1 MSADDAPLRQPI
13 PLARSILWNPAT
25 AGARGGRP
33 GSIPFPI
40 FVAQS
45 AVAAIHEHLATAPP
59 HPGQGLL
66 GFLVGDLCECP
77 ETNVAYLVID
87 AALRLSLPIYGDRTI
102 DVVTRIW
109 DRIEVQVEE
118 AKGHLI
124 GWYHSHPPLPLSM
137 SAHDTET
144 HEHYFAE
151 PWQIALVLGTGTD
164 GNPAA
169 GFFRA
174 GTDEAWPTTLL
185 PFYELLSEESF
196 RPGGKKR
203 SFVTWKNYRAYNP
216 LADRPLRTQPKPA
229 PPALPEAGA
238 EVLSAPEPAPA
249 PEPEPEPQAEAEAP
263 AEPPPPPKAPQ
274 PKSDELVFLTA
285 AEDFA
290 SAPSPRASRPTPRPA
305 RHPPPPPPP
314 PPPPRPPQ
322 PSPPPRKPSPK
333 PPPAALP
340 PPPEPGDVF
349 EDPLQEPMEP
359 VLEPVE
365 EEPTPLRAPPARRP
379 ARKRRRRRW
388 VAVFGLLLI
397 GGGGGFYV
405 WLNGGLP
412 NMPSLPRLPT
422 LPRLSSLPFFK
433 RQAAAPPRRTA
444 APHSAPSLP
453 SPSAKRQP
461 ATQPP
466 ANPPAPAP
474 VAAPH
479 PLLTHLDQVADS
491 LAQAVRTFGDRAAL
505 FDRRQLACDAL
516 ARGLLAV
523 EDRWLSYSRARR
535 ASAGLDPTHTARDQ
549 TLYAGVDS
557 VERRFE
563 KSGCQRP

>member
-1 MSADDAPLRQPI
+1 MSADAPLRQPI

-77 ETNVAYLVID
+77 ETNVAYLIID

-109 DRIEVQVEE
+109 DRIEVQVQE

-151 PWQIALVLGTGTD
+151 PWQIALVLGTGAD
-164 GNPAA
+164 GEPAA

-174 GTDEAWPTTLL
+174 GTDEAWPSTLL
-185 PFYELLSEESF
+185 PFYELLSEASF

-203 SFVTWKNYRAYNP
+203 SFVTWKNARAHNP

-229 PPALPEAGA
+229 PPALPGAGA
-238 EVLSAPEPAPA
+238 EVPSEPEPAPA
-249 PEPEPEPQAEAEAP
+249 AAPEPEPQPQAEAEAP

-290 SAPSPRASRPTPRPA
+290 SAPSPRASRPTPP
-305 RHPPPPPPP
+305 
-314 PPPPRPPQ
+314 
-322 PSPPPRKPSPK
+322 
-333 PPPAALP
+333 ALP
-340 PPPEPGDVF
+340 
-349 EDPLQEPMEP
+349 
-359 VLEPVE
+359 
-365 EEPTPLRAPPARRP
+365 A
-379 ARKRRRRRW
+379 
-388 VAVFGLLLI
+388 
-397 GGGGGFYV
+397 
-405 WLNGGLP
+405 
-412 NMPSLPRLPT
+412 MPR

-433 RQAAAPPRRTA
+433 RPAAAPPRRTA
-444 APHSAPSLP
+444 APPPPSAPSLP
-453 SPSAKRQP
+453 SASAKRQP
-461 ATQPP
+461 AAQPP

-479 PLLTHLDQVADS
+479 PLPTHLDQVADS
-491 LAQAVRTFGDRAAL
+491 LARAVRTFGERAAL

-523 EDRWLSYSRARR
+523 EDRWQSYSTARR
-535 ASAGLDPTHTARDQ
+535 ASVALDRTHAARDQ
-549 TLYAGVDS
+549 MLYTGVDS